1 MSERIASLGPAADS
15 TYGHGQPSNTP
26 AETAETSAPAPDPSD
41 ASDTTDLRLMIEAD
55 QADGALVYT
64 TVDGRT
70 GKVVQKLPREEVL
83 RMGDAKN
90 YVAGQLIKT
99 RI

>member
-1 MSERIASLGPAADS
+1 MSESIASLGSAADS

-26 AETAETSAPAPDPSD
+26 AETPETSTPDPSD

-55 QADGALVYT
+55 QADGALIYT

-70 GKVVQKLPREEVL
+70 GKVVQKLPREQVL